1 MNILVLADVPSKALW
16 DHFEQSR
23 LEGID
28 LILSCGD
35 LPAEYLSFLVT
46 FAHCPLLYV
55 HGNHDTRY
63 SRKPP
68 EGCICIDDK
77 IYTHEGVRILGL
89 GGSMRYKEGEWQY
102 SEREMEK
109 RIRKLRLKLWMKKGF
124 DILLT
129 HAPAKGHNDQEDLAH
144 RGFEAFG
151 TLMEKYRPKYM
162 VHGHVHMN
170 YGREIPRESRYKN
183 TTVINAF
190 ERYTITF

>member
-1 MNILVLADVPSKALW
+1 
-16 DHFEQSR
+16 
-23 LEGID
+23 
-28 LILSCGD
+28 
-35 LPAEYLSFLVT
+35 
-46 FAHCPLLYV
+46 
-55 HGNHDTRY
+55 
-63 SRKPP
+63 
-68 EGCICIDDK
+68 
-77 IYTHEGVRILGL
+77 
-89 GGSMRYKEGEWQY
+89 
-102 SEREMEK
+102 MEK

>member
-23 LEGID
+23 PEGID